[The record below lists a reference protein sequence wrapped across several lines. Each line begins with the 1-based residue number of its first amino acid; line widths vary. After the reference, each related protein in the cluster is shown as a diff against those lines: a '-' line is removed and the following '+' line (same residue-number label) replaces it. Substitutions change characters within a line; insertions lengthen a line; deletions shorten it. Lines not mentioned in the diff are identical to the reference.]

1 MSQNVRESSLM
12 AYDTLKTAD
21 LGRQEKQVL
30 AGVALLIRT
39 GQHTDGRVSRRQIAQ
54 ITGLETSTVA
64 ARANALVAA
73 KRLVEDGEW
82 QRKCPITGRCVH
94 MLSIPEPEGRAAA

>member
-30 AGVALLIRT
+30 AGAAMLIRT
-39 GQHTDGRVSRRQIAQ
+39 GQHADGWVSRRQIAT

-64 ARANALVAA
+64 ARTNSLIAA
-73 KRLVEDGEW
+73 HRLVESEDLTP
-82 QRKCPITGRCVH
+82 CPVTGKRVH
-94 MLSIPEPEGRAAA
+94 KVGLPASGGRAAA

>member
-1 MSQNVRESSLM
+1 MNVRESSLI

-39 GQHTDGRVSRRQIAQ
+39 GQHTDGWVSRRQIAQ
-54 ITGLETSTVA
+54 LTGLETSTVA
-64 ARANALVAA
+64 ARTNSLIAA
-73 KRLVEDGEW
+73 HRLVESEELTP
-82 QRKCPITGRCVH
+82 CPVTGRNVH
-94 MLSIPEPEGRAAA
+94 KVGLPASGGRAAA